1 MKLREVR
8 IQNFR
13 SFKDETIRFDDYTC
27 FVGPNGGGKSNVLTA
42 LNVFFRNTS
51 SSATDVINL
60 SEEDFYCKDV
70 STPIRITLTFAD
82 LSDVT
87 QDKIQLL
94 FDNGVIADARI
105 EDD

>member
-1 MKLREVR
+1 MKLRELR

-13 SFKDETIRFDDYTC
+13 SFDDETIRFDDYTC

-60 SEEDFYCKDV
+60 TKEDFHFKDV
-70 STPIRITLTFAD
+70 SKPVRITVTFGD
-82 LSDVT
+82 LSDEAAEKLKAYYR
-87 QDKIQLL
+87 QEKL
-94 FDNGVIADARI
+94 
-105 EDD
+105 